1 MAILT
6 SKIEDDNTHRQEPPL
21 HLIQPSSP
29 SSSARSSTSN
39 LMGNSN
45 IITIVIIMRV
55 MISKDDDIKLSIII
69 ITKIMIV
76 SLTKNSE
83 PSIHL

>member
-39 LMGNSN
+39 LMGNSIQHN
-45 IITIVIIMRV
+45 HNFIIITI
-55 MISKDDDIKLSIII
+55 
-69 ITKIMIV
+69 
-76 SLTKNSE
+76 
-83 PSIHL
+83 